1 MAKNS
6 KSTNKKEV
14 NGDFSPLQQKIIK
27 GLELVSKR
35 LIATT
40 KKNNDYLIVEQ
51 NGKIVKLYG
60 KDL

>member
-6 KSTNKKEV
+6 KSTSKKDV

-35 LIATT
+35 LVATT